1 MNNCKLLSIALT
13 LLALILWPSL
23 VFGQQTLEAPPY
35 AETPAMQQEQ
45 KSDSDESDSEQQED
59 DAEEKK
65 GEKSDSDQPQT
76 QSLRDTP
83 GPRVGTTRRRR
94 GGFNT
99 NSKQSKELIAAFEPI
114 VSSTNGSVV
123 RVMDGRRQI
132 ALGTIID
139 ASGYVLTKLSELRGK
154 LKCKLPDGSSLE
166 PTVEGI
172 DPDTDLALLKIDMP
186 DSPHVQLN
194 EYPIPSVGSWL
205 ATVDQESVPLR
216 VGIVSHKARKILRT
230 KLNSAVVGIYPEDI
244 ADGDGVRVNFV
255 IGDSPA
261 ESAGILVN
269 DVIIRIDEETI
280 INRRELLDALSRY
293 EPGDKIVLGIQRG
306 EEELDFDL
314 TLGKRSTNP
323 MNDRG
328 IRQNQLGS
336 TLSKRRGDFPLAV
349 QHDSPLKANQCGGP
363 VVDLDGNIVGINIAR
378 DGRVSSL
385 ALPTEVVIPIV
396 EKLRSGKFKPEVVNK
411 QEIEQ
416 IQNRLTRLEEDMGR
430 IPTEKTKKEI
440 EFSAGEALEKEL
452 KLQVKEAEA
461 RLKKLQARLK
471 KKKAANKIVSTALK
485 DLKVKKLR
493 IERRRKPLTLDL
505 KQLKTGVR

>member
-1 MNNCKLLSIALT
+1 
-13 LLALILWPSL
+13 
-23 VFGQQTLEAPPY
+23 
-35 AETPAMQQEQ
+35 
-45 KSDSDESDSEQQED
+45 
-59 DAEEKK
+59 
-65 GEKSDSDQPQT
+65 
-76 QSLRDTP
+76 
-83 GPRVGTTRRRR
+83 
-94 GGFNT
+94 
-99 NSKQSKELIAAFEPI
+99 
-114 VSSTNGSVV
+114 
-123 RVMDGRRQI
+123 
-132 ALGTIID
+132 
-139 ASGYVLTKLSELRGK
+139 
-154 LKCKLPDGSSLE
+154 
-166 PTVEGI
+166 
-172 DPDTDLALLKIDMP
+172 
-186 DSPHVQLN
+186 
-194 EYPIPSVGSWL
+194 
-205 ATVDQESVPLR
+205 
-216 VGIVSHKARKILRT
+216 
-230 KLNSAVVGIYPEDI
+230 
-244 ADGDGVRVNFV
+244 
-255 IGDSPA
+255 
-261 ESAGILVN
+261 
-269 DVIIRIDEETI
+269 
-280 INRRELLDALSRY
+280 
-293 EPGDKIVLGIQRG
+293 
-306 EEELDFDL
+306 
-314 TLGKRSTNP
+314 

-349 QHDSPLKANQCGGP
+349 QHDSPLNANQCGGP

-471 KKKAANKIVSTALK
+471 KKEAANKIVSTALK